1 MYHKDF
7 IYSYV
12 VTVSFMSRNIKT
24 PLLLAEMLIAI
35 LVTSIGSLSD
45 HVVYAHTFSENENA
59 LFLTLAHQIKAQI
72 ALAKNN
78 FPTNPEL
85 AEQNAN
91 NAIDLLKQNDP
102 VVNLTWTSQI
112 SESNPRIAAQLTS
125 ALNSL
130 KNATSI
136 NQSKS
141 ASITSDM
148 TPAND
153 IKAKVDMINDILG
166 EAVSSRLTKE
176 QLNYSTIQALVI
188 ANLANEVYF
197 SYGRAIGESPSTMS
211 NMAGMAMSVKEA
223 SSSSSMSMGADM
235 NMSNNNGTGM
245 SSSMAMSTG
254 TNSSSSSNSIKKVTE
269 YQTAQ
274 ALAGIAKDVFNK
286 NLKTV
291 SSSTLKAA
299 NTEIENDLNQLNA
312 AIDNKAPFMDI
323 MKIVHIQL
331 HPTFITAYHLQ
342 LKSFQ

>member
-112 SESNPRIAAQLTS
+112 SESNPKIAAQLTS

-130 KNATSI
+130 KNATI

-176 QLNYSTIQALVI
+176 QLNNSTIQALVI

-254 TNSSSSSNSIKKVTE
+254 TNSSSNSIKKVTE

-274 ALAGIAKDVFNK
+274 AFAGIAKDVFNK

-312 AIDNKAPFMDI
+312 AIDNKAPIMDI